1 MLQVKQL
8 TRQQSSISQQVI
20 TILQFC
26 NHLLTYLAMLIPFLL
41 QGGFSTFAP
50 TILAIPLATLQGL
63 KVRSGLAC
71 VYMICLQAS
80 IACC

>member
-8 TRQQSSISQQVI
+8 SRQQSSISQQVI
-20 TILQFC
+20 TVLQFC

-50 TILAIPLATLQGL
+50 AILAIPLATLQGL
-63 KVRSGLAC
+63 KVNQWPCMRVC
-71 VYMICLQAS
+71 AS
-80 IACC
+80 SVRLH